1 MGAWDY
7 GPFDNDSGLDFA
19 GSVSGAPEAAAET
32 IRGAMADVV
41 QGTDYLEEHEVSGA
55 LVAACFVA
63 ERLAPG
69 TIEDAIGRD
78 HAARLDF
85 GASPALV
92 GLAVAVFDRAFEA
105 HDNEWAELWE
115 DAGALDKVRAE
126 HAACEAVLRAAA
138 P

>member
-19 GSVSGAPEAAAET
+19 ASVSDAPDAAAET
-32 IRGAMADVV
+32 IRGAMADIVR
-41 QGTDYLEEHEVSGA
+41 GTDYLEEHEVSGA

-63 ERLAPG
+63 ERLVPG
-69 TIEDAIGRD
+69 TIEDVNGRD
-78 HAARLDF
+78 HAAKLEF
-85 GASPALV
+85 APSPELV

-105 HDNEWAELWE
+105 RDNEWAELWDE
-115 DAGALDKVRAE
+115 AEALDKVRAE
-126 HAACEAVLRAAA
+126 HAAYEAVLRAAV